1 MCVSSKLIS
10 LDGAKGKWGFF
21 FLGQSFIFARLPSFT
36 YIGQKIYA
44 LEHLSNRYQGKED
57 K

>member
-21 FLGQSFIFARLPSFT
+21 LGQSFIFARLLSFT

-44 LEHLSNRYQGKED
+44 LEHLSNRYQGKEA